1 MEVKDCNGNIL
12 NAGDSVT
19 ITKTLKPKGVSSPI
33 KIGTKVKNIRLT
45 DNEDEIEGKVNNIMM
60 VIRTEFVKKA

>member
-1 MEVKDCNGNIL
+1 MEVKDCNGAL
-12 NAGDSVT
+12 LKAGDSVI

-33 KIGTKVKNIRLT
+33 KMGAKIKSIRLT
-45 DNEDEIEGKVNNIMM
+45 DSEDEIEGKVNNIMM